1 MSLTRVF
8 PPVLIVKIAW
18 PLVPIVTA
26 VSAVT
31 KAPVAEPMLFE
42 EADAEAVPLLVIP
55 TLHKSKGLRTPIL
68 FPVVKAP
75 KKSVYTV

>member
-8 PPVLIVKIAW
+8 PAVLIVKIAW

-42 EADAEAVPLLVIP
+42 EAGAEAEAP
-55 TLHKSKGLRTPIL
+55 LHKSKGLRTPIL